1 MKIVV
6 IGGGAAGLGAAGAAK
21 GQDPSAQVVVYTE
34 YEDVAYS
41 PCGIPF
47 VHGREIESFE
57 KLFLATKEQYVAQ
70 GIDVH
75 YETTVES
82 IDTRSRTIKVRGEGE
97 VGYDKLV
104 LATGWNYD
112 TPDIPGT
119 ELGGIYHV
127 KNIRAAMEW
136 DRRLDDVRSA
146 VVVESGPIA
155 MEMVSA
161 LRHRDIEVTLV
172 DPGPW
177 PMADVID
184 PDIVEP
190 VRKDWEEAGVS
201 LKFGERV
208 TAFHGRDTLTHVSTS
223 FGDVPAEIA
232 VIGSHKVPNS
242 ELAQSAGIKLG
253 STGGV
258 VVGPDLRSSDPDVY
272 AAGDCAE
279 IPHGVS
285 NVPLQGLSGSH
296 AYAQGK
302 TAGINAAGGSRTHN
316 PVYVPWGMLAGSWM
330 IGGVSFGETLAT
342 ALGLPFVT
350 GVANGITRARYYP
363 GVKPITVKLLADPTT
378 RRLIGAQMVGGEGI
392 KERADFLGIVA
403 RTGITVDTLATM
415 ENVYSPAIGALN
427 EPIAMAA
434 QALVAKL

>member
-6 IGGGAAGLGAAGAAK
+6 IGGGAAGLGVAGAAK
-21 GQDPSAQVVVYTE
+21 GQDPSVQTVVYTE

-47 VHGREIESFE
+47 VHGKEIESFE

-75 YETTVES
+75 YETSVES
-82 IDTRSRTIKVRGEGE
+82 IDPRSRTIKVSGEGE
-97 VGYDKLV
+97 VSYDKLV

-112 TPDIPGT
+112 TPDSPGV

-136 DRRLDDVRSA
+136 DRYLDTVKSA

-161 LRHRDIEVTLV
+161 LRHRGIDVTLI

-190 VRKDWEEAGVS
+190 VRKDWEESGVT

-208 TAFHGRDTLTHVSTS
+208 TAFRGTDTLTHVSTT
-223 FGDVPAEIA
+223 FGDVPAQLA
-232 VIGSHKVPNS
+232 VIGSHKVANS
-242 ELAQSAGIKLG
+242 GLAGSAGIKLG
-253 STGGV
+253 STGGIAV
-258 VVGPDLRSSDPDVY
+258 DPRMRTSDPNVY

-279 IPHGVS
+279 IPHGRAKADV
-285 NVPLQGLSGSH
+285 VGPAPRGSG
-296 AYAQGK
+296 ACD
-302 TAGINAAGGSRTHN
+302 
-316 PVYVPWGMLAGSWM
+316 PELA
-330 IGGVSFGETLAT
+330 
-342 ALGLPFVT
+342 
-350 GVANGITRARYYP
+350 
-363 GVKPITVKLLADPTT
+363 
-378 RRLIGAQMVGGEGI
+378 RRLLIEIG
-392 KERADFLGIVA
+392 
-403 RTGITVDTLATM
+403 
-415 ENVYSPAIGALN
+415 
-427 EPIAMAA
+427 
-434 QALVAKL
+434 

>member
-1 MKIVV
+1 VKIVV
-6 IGGGAAGLGAAGAAK
+6 IGGGAAGLGVAGAAK
-21 GQDPSAQVVVYTE
+21 GQDPSVEAVVYTE

-47 VHGREIESFE
+47 VHGKEIESFE
-57 KLFLATKEQYVAQ
+57 KLFLATKEQYVAA

-82 IDTRSRTIKVRGEGE
+82 IDTRSKTIKVSGEGE
-97 VGYDKLV
+97 VSYDKLV

-112 TPDIPGT
+112 TPNVPGAD
-119 ELGGIYHV
+119 LGGIYHV
-127 KNIRAAMEW
+127 KNIREAMQW
-136 DRRLDDVRSA
+136 DKYMDTVKQA

-161 LRHRDIEVTLV
+161 LKHRGIDVTLV

-190 VRKDWEEAGVS
+190 VRADWEQSGVN
-201 LKFGERV
+201 LKFGEHV
-208 TAFHGRDTLTHVSTS
+208 TAFRGKDVLTHVSTS
-223 FGDVPAEIA
+223 FGDVEAQLAI
-232 VIGSHKVPNS
+232 IGSHKVANS
-242 ELAQSAGIKLG
+242 GLAQAAGIKLG
-253 STGGV
+253 STGGIAV
-258 VVGPDLRSSDPDVY
+258 DPHMRTSDPNVF

-302 TAGINAAGGSRTHN
+302 TAGINAAGGNRVHN
-316 PVYVPWGMLAGSWM
+316 PVFVPWGMLAGEWM

-350 GVANGITRARYYP
+350 GVADGITRARYYP
-363 GVKPITVKLLADPTT
+363 GVKPIKVKLLADPTT
-378 RRLIGAQMVGGEGI
+378 RRLIGAQMIGGEGI

-403 RTGITVDTLATM
+403 RTGVTIDTLATM